1 MPSIGGEE
9 DSIKSLHSSVPSSV
23 SYDRPVSVHDHA
35 VNNEDLEKTV
45 TPEVLPRSLRLVVS
59 HNAASIAT
67 NATNDPD
74 YEVDWDG
81 ENDPMNPRN
90 WSIWYKAFTI
100 FCISWSTVRLLE
112 LHASPFELDLIFRAS
127 LRML

>member
-1 MPSIGGEE
+1 MPSIGGEK

-23 SYDRPVSVHDHA
+23 SLERPISVHDHA
-35 VNNEDLEKTV
+35 VNNEDLEKIV
-45 TPEVLPRSLRLVVS
+45 TPDVLPRSLRPVVS
-59 HNAASIAT
+59 NIAASIAT

-100 FCISWSTVRLLE
+100 FCISWSTVRILE
-112 LHASPFELDLIFRAS
+112 LHTPSFEGDLVFLS
-127 LRML
+127 MS